1 MECDICQLK
10 WNTENIIPRIL
21 PCGHTFCQ
29 SCILKQIQTKTKQIF
44 KCPTCHKKLNS
55 LQSQK
60 DVLNLRKNSALLTLT
75 DKVQTYKS
83 NNNISNVSISSQ
95 NLNYSNLNQDNN
107 NSRLNIN
114 NEQNNT
120 NNNEEFY
127 RSGEFYF
134 PLCQTHKNKANF
146 YNFVENVKNFYCNE
160 CLQSSNLEDLKPLP
174 FLKAHNEFKMNSC
187 KNKIKILR
195 NEIFRVENFLKSYQN
210 NFENNNKKKIDEL
223 FDYINK
229 IIQYNYTTA
238 KTLFQQCLKEQK
250 NQIDKKTSELR
261 FLYKELDSFEKKL
274 DNIIKYN
281 TEKNTPDPESQIT
294 LDNVYSKLSNFINYE
309 NELNLF
315 QMNITIKEEDKDSL
329 FNIIQNMYQLD
340 VDFLKMKNG
349 ELPTI
354 KELLNKSSTWPC
366 DCGIID
372 NACGKI
378 ICKGCSKYRP
388 LETYTNLVFNPL
400 LSEKS
405 EIKEFNMRRK
415 HEEKVFQSLSSRN
428 MDDLKHAY
436 FFAIDISW
444 YNKWRS
450 FIYNDDKS
458 SKFLENFKKYI
469 SDNKKIGIL
478 PPGIIDNT
486 KICVAYKEKKKNSY
500 SYKLKSGLIEGKDYC
515 VVNQY
520 LWEWFLLNYSG
531 GPEVQLSE
539 NENIK
544 TNHNSICSYKSNS
557 IIILDKDDC
566 NNQSNNV
573 TKDVDNLNDNN
584 KFEENKENDLEDF
597 VDSKERSDKKLKFK
611 ISLEKKEEVK
621 ILNKNYNSKLT
632 DIKASKQQNVEDK
645 VFESGIKQRLI
656 KSLIS
661 DINI

>member
-29 SCILKQIQTKTKQIF
+29 SCLIKQIQKKSKQIF
-44 KCPTCHKKLNS
+44 KCPTCHKELNS
-55 LQSQK
+55 LESK
-60 DVLNLRKNSALLTLT
+60 NDVLNLRKNSALLTLT

-95 NLNYSNLNQDNN
+95 NLNFSNINHDND

-114 NEQNNT
+114 NEQNN
-120 NNNEEFY
+120 NEELQN
-127 RSGEFYF
+127 GEFYF
-134 PLCQTHKNKANF
+134 PVCQIHKNKANF
-146 YNFVENVKNFYCNE
+146 YNIIDGDKNFYCNE
-160 CLQSSNLEDLKPLP
+160 CLQTNNLEDLKPLP
-174 FLKAHNEFKMNSC
+174 FLKAQNEFKINSC
-187 KNKIKILR
+187 KNKINILR
-195 NEIFRVENFLKSYQN
+195 KEIYRVENFLKTYQN
-210 NFENNNKKKIDEL
+210 NFENNNKRKIDEL

-250 NQIDKKTSELR
+250 NQIDKKTSELK
-261 FLYKELDSFEKKL
+261 FLFKELDSFDKKL
-274 DNIIKYN
+274 DNIY
-281 TEKNTPDPESQIT
+281 KNDKDNYVPDPESQIT
-294 LDNVYSKLSNFINYE
+294 LDNVYCKLSNFINYE

-315 QMNITIKEEDKDSL
+315 QMNISIKEEDKDSL
-329 FNIIQNMYQLD
+329 FNMIQNMYELD

-366 DCGIID
+366 DCGILD
-372 NACGKI
+372 NSVGKI

-400 LSEKS
+400 FCEKS

-415 HEEKVFQSLSSRN
+415 HEEKVFQSLLSRN
-428 MDDLKHAY
+428 MDNLKHAY

-450 FIYNDDKS
+450 FIYNDEKS
-458 SKFLENFKKYI
+458 SKYLENCKKYI

-478 PPGIIDNT
+478 PPGIIDNS
-486 KICVAYKEKKKNSY
+486 KICIPSKEKQKKFY
-500 SYKLKSGLIEGKDYC
+500 SYKLKPGLIVDKDYC

-520 LWEWFLLNYSG
+520 LWEWFLLNYGG
-531 GPEVQLSE
+531 GPEIQLPEIMGNKNQDIEGSNNSISILE
-539 NENIK
+539 EDDRNNKHIENICV
-544 TNHNSICSYKSNS
+544 NSY
-557 IIILDKDDC
+557 L
-566 NNQSNNV
+566 V
-573 TKDVDNLNDNN
+573 N
-584 KFEENKENDLEDF
+584 KNIEENKEQNLYEYTNNMN
-597 VDSKERSDKKLKFK
+597 DKKFK
-611 ISLEKKEEVK
+611 VKESIENGEEIQK
-621 ILNKNYNSKLT
+621 LNKYYNSKLT
-632 DIKASKQQNVEDK
+632 EIKPPIFKKIEDIPFEPEVKQK
-645 VFESGIKQRLI
+645 LI